1 MTSAGNPRLRALE
14 AFPVEHE
21 GQRCVALRDPAGF
34 TDQIA
39 VLPAGLL
46 DLVSLFDG
54 EHSVEEIQGILGR
67 RHGQAPTA
75 EQIADVVE
83 RFDAA
88 GFLDSDRFRERR
100 RALEDAFRL
109 SPIRPAA
116 HAGGAYAGDAA
127 ALRAQIDG
135 FSSGPDGP
143 GAAING
149 DVSLYPVASPSAAA
163 RQTRALIA
171 PHIDFHRG
179 GSTYA
184 WAYREV
190 LERSDADLYVVLG
203 TCHAGMADPFAVTL
217 KPYDTPFGPVPVDR
231 EFYDALSRRAGQDL
245 LASEPAH
252 RAEHSIEF
260 QAVMLQHI
268 VGRRR
273 PFAILPVLA
282 SYLHESLWSGGDPEA
297 DPRVPR
303 FVDALRETM
312 AASSRRVCLVAG
324 VDLAHVGPRFGDPK
338 PNTATS
344 LARVERDDRAM
355 LESVVGVDARGFYAG
370 VAADHDARRICGLS
384 PIYTLLRLLPE
395 ARGRLLRYTQ
405 WPDPQGAVTFCAVAF
420 P

>member
-1 MTSAGNPRLRALE
+1 MTRAGNPRLRALE
-14 AFPVEHE
+14 ALPVEHE

-34 TDQIA
+34 TDQVA
-39 VLPAGLL
+39 VLPPGLL

-54 EHSVEEIQGILGR
+54 DHSIEEIREILGR
-67 RHGQAPTA
+67 RHGQAPSA
-75 EQIADVVE
+75 EQIRDVVE

-88 GFLDSDRFRERR
+88 GFLDSDRFRERF
-100 RALEDAFRL
+100 RALEDAFRR
-109 SPIRPAA
+109 SPVRPAA

-127 ALRAQIDG
+127 GLAQQIDG
-135 FSSGPDGP
+135 FFTGPDGP
-143 GAAING
+143 GTAILSAWAADG
-149 DVSLYPVASPSAAA
+149 GSAGAP
-163 RQTRALIA
+163 RALIA
-171 PHIDFHRG
+171 PHVDFHRG

-184 WAYREV
+184 WAYREI

-203 TCHAGMADPFAVTL
+203 TCHTGMPDPFAVTL
-217 KPYDTPFGPVPVDR
+217 KPYDTPLGPVPVDR

-268 VGRRR
+268 VGPRR

-282 SYLHESLWSGGDPEA
+282 SYLHEALWAGGDPEA
-297 DPRVPR
+297 DPRIPR
-303 FVDALRETM
+303 FLDALRETM

-324 VDLAHVGPRFGDPK
+324 VDLAHVGPRFGDTE
-338 PNTATS
+338 PNTPAS

-395 ARGRLLRYTQ
+395 SPGRLLRYTQ
-405 WPDPQGAVTFCAVAF
+405 WPDPEGAVTFCAVTF